1 MHLKK
6 RENGQVLNLRKIK
19 VGKKKKRKMLNIIKK
34 FNLQLFQTYFVVCV
48 TYFILTFTISKLLR
62 LLEKKMDGKKNYIVF
77 GSQTD
82 FQAEI
87 HVNGEE

>member
-1 MHLKK
+1 MSNEFIINVKDTY
-6 RENGQVLNLRKIK
+6 VLNVIGVAELYYYA
-19 VGKKKKRKMLNIIKK
+19 GIIKK

-62 LLEKKMDGKKNYIVF
+62 LLEKKMDGKKNYTVF

>member
-1 MHLKK
+1 MSNEFIINVKDTS
-6 RENGQVLNLRKIK
+6 VLNVIGVAELYYYA
-19 VGKKKKRKMLNIIKK
+19 GIIKK
-34 FNLQLFQTYFVVCV
+34 FNLQLFHTYFVVCV

-62 LLEKKMDGKKNYIVF
+62 LLEKKMDGKKNYTVF